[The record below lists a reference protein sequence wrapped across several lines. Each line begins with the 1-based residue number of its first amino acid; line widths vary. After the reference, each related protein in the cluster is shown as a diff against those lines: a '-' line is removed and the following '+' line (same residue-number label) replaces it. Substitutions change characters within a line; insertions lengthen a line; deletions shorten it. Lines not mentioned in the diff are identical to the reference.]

1 MKCVNSQAILKYGI
15 RIALTQETK
24 PKMKNSRPMMRM
36 EMVVSFFVNEL
47 MSTGAVAVLF
57 MKNHSRKKLILN
69 IAMAKIFCC
78 DQAASYLLLCLCNAT
93 ASPFFSSAKERSKPA
108 CRALL
113 PRSCSEGTVGRLLF
127 LSSKRSYHT
136 L

>member
-1 MKCVNSQAILKYGI
+1 
-15 RIALTQETK
+15 
-24 PKMKNSRPMMRM
+24 MRM

-93 ASPFFSSAKERSKPA
+93 ASLFFPLQRKGANRPAGLCSPEAVAKA
-108 CRALL
+108 Q
-113 PRSCSEGTVGRLLF
+113 
-127 LSSKRSYHT
+127 
-136 L
+136 